1 MHKHVIENT
10 GKKIEKIIKVIIKS
24 INRKEESYGISK
36 H

>member
-1 MHKHVIENT
+1 MHKHVMENA
-10 GKKIEKIIKVIIKS
+10 GENRKIIKVIIKS